1 MFGQGDK
8 AVADGQQQNPD
19 QRGVKQRSAGRQFM
33 AGGQQPSQQ
42 QHAGREKANSGHHQ
56 RRPAGDADGDGE
68 IGRAPNDIQRK
79 QRPDKR

>member
-8 AVADGQQQNPD
+8 AVADGQQQAI
-19 QRGVKQRSAGRQFM
+19 SAALSNGLR
-33 AGGQQPSQQ
+33 AGSLWPVANSHPSSSTP
-42 QHAGREKANSGHHQ
+42 AESESGHHQ

-79 QRPDKR
+79 QRPISGNS